1 MIERLRSDLNAAM
14 KARDEITVRVLRMVI
29 SDLHNRKIAA
39 RKDLSEEQVIA
50 ALRTAVKQRREAAEQ
65 FAEGGRQ
72 DRAEGGRQD
81 RADAELAEIEVVK
94 EYLPDL
100 LAADELSAAVDEAI
114 ADTGALSPSD
124 MGKVM
129 GQLMSRHQGRI
140 DGKVANALVRERLAG

>member
-1 MIERLRSDLNAAM
+1 MIERLRSDLFAAM
-14 KARDEITVRVLRMVI
+14 KGRDEITVRVLRMVI

-72 DRAEGGRQD
+72 DRA
-81 RADAELAEIEVVK
+81 DAELAEIEVVK
-94 EYLPDL
+94 EYLPNL
-100 LAADELSAAVDEAI
+100 LEADELSAAVDEVI
-114 ADTGALSPSD
+114 ADTGALSRSD

>member
-1 MIERLRSDLNAAM
+1 MIERLRSDLFAAM
-14 KARDEITVRVLRMVI
+14 KGCDEITVRVLRMVI

-50 ALRTAVKQRREAAEQ
+50 ALRTAMKQRQEAAEQ
-65 FAEGGRQ
+65 FA
-72 DRAEGGRQD
+72 AGGRQD

-94 EYLPDL
+94 EYLPNL
-100 LAADELSAAVDEAI
+100 LEGDELSAAVDEVI
-114 ADTGALSPSD
+114 ADTGALSLSD